1 VNTSPFLRPC
11 ALALCLAASL
21 AAGSAAAQTTDGYHS
36 IQVFPVV
43 VDTASFAQRFSFRN
57 PNAVAVTIKP
67 RYYPA
72 EGLPGAG
79 TVVVCQDVA
88 IAAGKTATYSSLRT
102 LCPSMPAG
110 SQFGFLYTSET
121 LLTNTLPYAGFSR
134 VANPQG
140 NGFSVEAFPAHTFT
154 SADSVVNGIRR
165 LAAAGGSPSFQT
177 NCFVA
182 NLNDVTPAGSPVST
196 PVQYTIYDS
205 ATNVIGGGT
214 VNLLPGRVVRLFD
227 VFATG
232 GAPAGDHN
240 DAQIKFEE
248 LGVDEPA
255 LMSACTVQDNTS
267 LGADF
272 RIAKQEVGA
281 GGQAFPG
288 DTIGSQDNHVA
299 RKSLTNTDSLGRTF
313 TIAAGANGNTHV
325 MYFRHPDYVQCEL
338 VDPGTNVRALPGLG
352 LEIRMLGPDG
362 LVVAGGN
369 GETGWND
376 VYLGDKT
383 DRNSGSNTRY
393 RIEVED
399 SETNTGVAR
408 SYKLHCQS
416 GSGHT
421 LGDLIRY
428 QAAGGSF

>member
-1 VNTSPFLRPC
+1 VNTSPFLRHC
-11 ALALCLAASL
+11 ALALCVAASL
-21 AAGSAAAQTTDGYHS
+21 AAGTASAQTTDGYHS

-43 VDTASFAQRFSFRN
+43 VDTASFTQRFSFRN
-57 PNAVAVTIKP
+57 PNAAAVTITPK
-67 RYYPA
+67 YYPA
-72 EGLPGAG
+72 TG
-79 TVVVCQDVA
+79 TTATQTTCPNVV
-88 IAAGKTATYSSLRT
+88 IAAGKTATYTSLRA
-102 LCPSMPAG
+102 LCPSLAAG

-121 LLTNTLPYAGFSR
+121 VLTDSLPYAGFSR

-154 SADSVVNGIRR
+154 SSDSVVNGIRR
-165 LAAAGGSPSFQT
+165 LAASGGSPSFQT
-177 NCFVA
+177 NCFLA

-196 PVQYTIYDS
+196 PVQYTLYDS
-205 ATNVIGGGT
+205 NTNVIGGGT
-214 VNLLPGRVVRLFD
+214 VNLAPGQIVRLLD
-227 VFATG
+227 VFLTG
-232 GAPAGDHN
+232 GAPAGNHN

-248 LGVDEPA
+248 LGADEPG
-255 LMSACTVQDNTS
+255 LMSSCTVQDNTS
-267 LGADF
+267 FGADF

-281 GGQAFPG
+281 GGQAYPG

-299 RKSLTNTDSLGRTF
+299 RRTLTNTDSLGRTF

-338 VDPGTNVRALPGLG
+338 IDPATNVRALAGLG

-369 GETGWND
+369 GLTGWNEI
-376 VYLGDKT
+376 YLGDKT
-383 DRNSGSNTRY
+383 DRNGGSNTRY

-399 SETNTGVAR
+399 SEVNTGVAR
-408 SYKLHCQS
+408 NYKLHCRS

-421 LGDLIRY
+421 LGDLVRY